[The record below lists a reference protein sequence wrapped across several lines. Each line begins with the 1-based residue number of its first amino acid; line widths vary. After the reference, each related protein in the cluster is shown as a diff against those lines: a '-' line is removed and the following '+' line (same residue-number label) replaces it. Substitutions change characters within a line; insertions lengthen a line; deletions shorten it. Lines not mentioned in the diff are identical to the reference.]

1 MRKWSVL
8 NLFFSVRQQMISC
21 ALYVSDQARKKFR
34 IEITDSRTQ
43 TTRIVHFGA
52 KGYSDYTIHRDRD
65 RMERYTIRHRA
76 RENWTR
82 SGIYTAGFWAK
93 WLLWNKP
100 SLTASIQDTA
110 RRFRFRIQN
119 FSRKK

>member
-1 MRKWSVL
+1 
-8 NLFFSVRQQMISC
+8 MISC
-21 ALYVSDQARKKFR
+21 ALYVSDQAHKKFK
-34 IEITDSRTQ
+34 IEITDSRTGS
-43 TTRIVHFGA
+43 TRTVHFGA
-52 KGYSDYTIHRDRD
+52 KGYSDYTIHRDAE
-65 RMERYTIRHRA
+65 RMERYTVRHRA

-100 SLTASIQDTA
+100 SLTASIHDTA
-110 RRFRFRIQN
+110 RRFRLRIQN